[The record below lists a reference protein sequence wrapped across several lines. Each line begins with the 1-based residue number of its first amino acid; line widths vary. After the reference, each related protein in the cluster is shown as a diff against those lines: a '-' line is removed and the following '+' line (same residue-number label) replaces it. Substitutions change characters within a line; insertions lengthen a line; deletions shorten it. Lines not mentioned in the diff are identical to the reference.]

1 MGLLIDTSVIV
12 ALERQK
18 GVPAELAVR
27 AGSQEVYLSAVTA
40 SELLHG
46 VHRAG
51 QESIRKRRS
60 AFIED
65 AIRLFPILPFD
76 LEVAREHARIW
87 ADLSRQGMLIG
98 AHDLMIAAT
107 ALAHDLSLVT
117 FNAREFSRVQDLTLV
132 TWEAQETD
140 PPRSA
145 PEQGPV

>member
-1 MGLLIDTSVIV
+1 MGLLIDTSVII

-18 GVPAELAVR
+18 GAPAQLQAR
-27 AGSQEVYLSAVTA
+27 AGGQAVYLSAVTA

-46 VHRAG
+46 LHRAG

-60 AFIED
+60 AFIDD
-65 AIRLFPILPFD
+65 AFRLFPILPFD
-76 LEVAREHARIW
+76 LDVAREHARIW
-87 ADLSRQGMLIG
+87 AGLSRQGLVIG

-132 TWEAQETD
+132 TWEAQKDSSASPD
-140 PPRSA
+140 P
-145 PEQGPV
+145 